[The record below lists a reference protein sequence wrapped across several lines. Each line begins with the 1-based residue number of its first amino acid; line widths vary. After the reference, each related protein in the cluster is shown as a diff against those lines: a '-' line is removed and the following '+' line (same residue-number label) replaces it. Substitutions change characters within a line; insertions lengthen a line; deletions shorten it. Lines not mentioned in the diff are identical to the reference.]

1 MTERTLEKALK
12 ERIDAF
18 EKILGRK
25 IPKKCRETFITS
37 ITHSSF
43 SGEHKNYRSNER
55 LEFLG
60 DSVLSL
66 SITHYLL
73 CTYKDLSEGELS
85 RKRAYLVSEKSLS
98 RKAEIIGLGD
108 LILFGKG
115 EDKSGGKFKEAILA
129 DAFEALIAAIF
140 LCFGFEEAEKFITNI
155 FKTELENAAHIET
168 VDAKTKLQETLQKV
182 MHKVPEYRIV
192 KEEKIDDKKYFVAEV
207 RINGKVLGTGKGK
220 TKKEAEENA
229 AEVALT
235 NEYIKDIEKSSQ

>member
-1 MTERTLEKALK
+1 MAEKPLDKAFK

-25 IPKKCRETFITS
+25 IPKKCRETFVTA

-66 SITHYLL
+66 AITHYLL
-73 CTYKDLSEGELS
+73 CTYKDLTEGELS

-98 RKAEIIGLGD
+98 KKAEIIGIGD
-108 LILFGKG
+108 LMLFGKG
-115 EDKSGGKFKEAILA
+115 ENKSGGKFKGAILA

-155 FKTELENAAHIET
+155 FKTELENAGKIET
-168 VDAKTKLQETLQKV
+168 VDAKTKLQETIQKV
-182 MHKVPEYRIV
+182 MHKVPEYRII
-192 KEEKIDDKKYFVAEV
+192 KEEKIDDTKYFFAEV
-207 RINGKVLGTGKGK
+207 RFNGKVLGVGKGK

-229 AEVALT
+229 AEVALQD
-235 NEYIKDIEKSSQ
+235 EYIREIEKSVQ